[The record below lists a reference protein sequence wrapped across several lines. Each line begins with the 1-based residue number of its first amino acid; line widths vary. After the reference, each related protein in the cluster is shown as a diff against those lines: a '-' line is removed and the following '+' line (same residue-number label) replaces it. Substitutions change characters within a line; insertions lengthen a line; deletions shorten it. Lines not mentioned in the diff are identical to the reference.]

1 MEQCGPRE
9 TFRFL
14 YTRTN
19 RKISFLYSADSSYTL
34 RLFIFFDI
42 SIYSGVEKAVDDI
55 DAKKPEVS
63 LSAEVPGVSV
73 PTLAVTPD
81 DKHKKPE
88 SEAEDDKDKKK
99 KKKDKKKRST
109 SFTFLMRPKSKDRES
124 KTDAESSESSSSSS
138 SDEDE
143 KDKDDKDKKKKEKKD
158 KKKQDKKSKEVTS
171 DDDDKDKKRMKM
183 NLTLPKF
190 PSLQRNRKPPG
201 ATTPQSPDD
210 KKGVDETVEKKE
222 ADVAHASPEDQDKK
236 KKKDKK
242 GKGKKIELDLGERE
256 VDAEVMDVEL
266 DNIVPK
272 AVVVGSGWQQ
282 DSFDQGPKHLDDL
295 KKPDDTDVV
304 KEFVDEVV
312 DAAAA
317 QAFDKLV
324 GKKEEKPAASI
335 VVLSPRIDLPTE
347 GEIKLEGPQVES
359 SKIDID
365 VPQGKEFSIQTP
377 KVDVGLPKVGDME
390 IDLPTGD
397 DMKIDL
403 PKGGDMEIDL
413 PKGGDVEIDLPK
425 GGDNEVESPKVDIDL
440 PKGRIIEVETPK
452 VDVYVPKGDLIKIE
466 APLLKLISRLQQAA
480 LT

>member
-1 MEQCGPRE
+1 MCRLKD
-9 TFRFL
+9 FSSL
-14 YTRTN
+14 VVHKHCAN
-19 RKISFLYSADSSYTL
+19 SFLL
-34 RLFIFFDI
+34 LFIHT
-42 SIYSGVEKAVDDI
+42 GVEKTVDDI

-63 LSAEVPGVSV
+63 VSGEVPGVSV

-143 KDKDDKDKKKKEKKD
+143 KDKDEKDKKKEKKD
-158 KKKQDKKSKEVTS
+158 KKKKKEKKSKEVTS

-201 ATTPQSPDD
+201 ATTPQSPDE
-210 KKGVDETVEKKE
+210 KKGVDETVDKKE

-256 VDAEVMDVEL
+256 VDAEVLDVEL

-282 DSFDQGPKHLDDL
+282 DSFDQAPKHLDDL
-295 KKPDDTDVV
+295 KKQPETDVV

-317 QAFDKLV
+317 QAFDKLA
-324 GKKEEKPAASI
+324 GKEEEKKPGASI
-335 VVLSPRIDLPTE
+335 DVHAPTIDLPKA
-347 GEIKLEGPQVES
+347 GEIKIEGPQVES

-365 VPQGKEFSIQTP
+365 VPQGREFSIQTP
-377 KVDVGLPKVGDME
+377 RVDV
-390 IDLPTGD
+390 
-397 DMKIDL
+397 DL

-425 GGDNEVESPKVDIDL
+425 GGDMESRVCPRVVTLMLSL
-440 PKGRIIEVETPK
+440 PKLTLMFPRVGSLRSKPPRWRLTFPK
-452 VDVYVPKGDLIKIE
+452 EI
-466 APLLKLISRLQQAA
+466 
-480 LT
+480 